1 MNRIAK
7 ASFWTAVFVLILLIS
22 SGSISAQKVRNG
34 GVLVTPF
41 AEDTAINPHDFTNE
55 YYEVNGIVGKLI
67 VNRRT
72 GSDGLSIFS
81 KSSNPFHTDVRVIA
95 TIPAYDPNGGILFWY
110 PLGEIQ
116 DYGFTDDKM
125 GIETREMANRF
136 PIYVFPHSKIADFQ
150 SFTHNRQAP
159 LMDNTWSMIAGDMN
173 PLGIRKI
180 VLVRFTEKAFT
191 KEGYEM
197 MSYMA
202 AKNGMSADDTP
213 ILRTL
218 EDLNMMMKSELIS
231 TGALKGPWT
240 YAIAPALLDPTTGVI
255 ARDAFLW
262 FATKDGDPLPTEEMF
277 LVQFRCLQK
286 TGNWCK
292 Q

>member
-22 SGSISAQKVRNG
+22 GGSISAQKVKSA
-34 GVLVTPF
+34 GVLVTPL
-41 AEDTAINPHDFTNE
+41 AEDTAINPHDFTND
-55 YYEVNGIVGKLI
+55 YYEVNGIVGKVI
-67 VNRRT
+67 MNRRN
-72 GSDGLSIFS
+72 GSDGLSVFS

-110 PLGEIQ
+110 PLGEIEY
-116 DYGFTDDKM
+116 YGFTDDKV
-125 GIETREMANRF
+125 GIEMREMADLF
-136 PIYVFPHSKIADFQ
+136 PFYVFPHSKIDDYRTFAN
-150 SFTHNRQAP
+150 NRQAA
-159 LMDNTWSMIAGDMN
+159 LMDNTWSMIAGQMN

-180 VLVRFTEKAFT
+180 IFVRYTEKAFT
-191 KEGYEM
+191 KEGFEIM
-197 MSYMA
+197 GYMA
-202 AKNGMSADDTP
+202 KKNGLAADDTP

-218 EDLNMMMKSELIS
+218 EDLQLMTKTEMIS
-231 TGALKGPWT
+231 LTAAKGGWT
-240 YAIAPALLDPTTGVI
+240 YAIAPALLDPTNGVI

-262 FATKDGDPLPTEEMF
+262 FATKDGYPLPSEQMF
-277 LVQFRCLQK
+277 EYQFGCLQK